1 MKFRKDFGF
10 DKLYVLIEKWV
21 VYFII
26 IVLEVIVVWNKI
38 NWNLVE
44 KGVFLMFVFKGKMEE
59 RFKYSNIVL
68 L

>member
-38 NWNLVE
+38 NWDLVE